1 MNEAVANCKD
11 TFRTWSKT
19 TILHRQQIMFRYQDL
34 IKKNMVCCCSVVLS
48 RNVDEN
54 LNVQR
59 RIAENISKE
68 QGKTVADAE
77 GSCLRGLQVV
87 ESCCSVTFLQTGET
101 MHSVAKDMDIHSYR
115 MPLGVTAGFVD

>member
-1 MNEAVANCKD
+1 MKIN
-11 TFRTWSKT
+11 
-19 TILHRQQIMFRYQDL
+19 I
-34 IKKNMVCCCSVVLS
+34 
-48 RNVDEN
+48 
-54 LNVQR
+54 QR

-115 MPLGVTAGFVD
+115 MPLGVTAGFVF